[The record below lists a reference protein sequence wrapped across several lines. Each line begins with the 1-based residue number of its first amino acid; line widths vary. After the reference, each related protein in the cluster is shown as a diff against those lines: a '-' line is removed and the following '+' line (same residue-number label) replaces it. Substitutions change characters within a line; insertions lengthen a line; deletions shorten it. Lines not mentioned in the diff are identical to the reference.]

1 MSKVVVGLSGGV
13 DSAVAALL
21 LKQQGHTVTAV
32 FMKNWDEDD
41 DAGYCPAA
49 ADLADA
55 REIAVRLDIELATV
69 SFSAEYWNR
78 VFTHFLDEYAAG
90 RTPSPDIICNREIKF
105 RAFLDH
111 ALAAGAD
118 YIATGHYA
126 RIARSPAVRLLR
138 GNDARKDQTYF
149 LHTLTQAQL
158 NRSLFPLGD
167 LRKAE
172 VRRLAR
178 EAGFPNHDKKDSTG
192 ICFIGERRFDEFLAR
207 YLQKNPGEIRTLDGT
222 VVGEHTGLMF
232 YTIGQ
237 RQGLGIGGRH
247 GGSGEPWYVIGK
259 DLAHNLLVVGQGVD
273 HPALFRRGLRASS
286 LHWISGQAPSPPFVC
301 AARIRHQQPLQEC
314 TLVAMTAR
322 EACVEFAQPQR
333 AITAGQSVVCYSGD
347 ECLGGGI
354 IEAAWNPEDGCRDC

>member
-1 MSKVVVGLSGGV
+1 MAGVMSKVVVGLSGGV

-21 LKQQGHTVTAV
+21 LKQQGHAVSAV

-41 DAGYCPAA
+41 EAGFCPAA

-55 REIAVRLDIELATV
+55 REIATRLDIELTSV
-69 SFSAEYWNR
+69 SFSAQYWNR
-78 VFTHFLDEYAAG
+78 VFRHFLDEYAAG

-105 RAFLDH
+105 RAFLDY
-111 ALAAGAD
+111 ALDAGAD

-126 RIARSPAVRLLR
+126 RIARTPVVRLLK
-138 GNDARKDQTYF
+138 GLDVRKDQTYF

-158 NRSLFPLGD
+158 SRSLFPLGA
-167 LRKAE
+167 LEKSE

-178 EAGFPNHDKKDSTG
+178 AAGFRNHGKKDSTG

-207 YLQKNPGEIRTLDGT
+207 YLQKNPGEIRTLDGS
-222 VVGEHTGLMF
+222 VIGEHSGLMF

-247 GGSGEPWYVIGK
+247 GGSGEPWDVIDK
-259 DLAHNLLVVGQGVD
+259 DLAHNILIVAQGVD
-273 HPALFRRGLRASS
+273 HPALFKRGLRASR
-286 LHWISGQAPSPPFVC
+286 LHWISGQAPALPFAC
-301 AARIRHQQPLQEC
+301 AARIRHQQPVQDC
-314 TLVAMTAR
+314 TLVNIKDQ
-322 EACVEFAQPQR
+322 EAVVEFAQPQR
-333 AITAGQSVVCYSGD
+333 AITAGQSVVFYSGD

-354 IEAAWNPEDGCRDC
+354 IEAALEP

>member
-1 MSKVVVGLSGGV
+1 MSKVIVGLSGGV

-21 LKQQGHTVTAV
+21 LKAQGHAVAAV

-41 DAGYCPAA
+41 EAGYCPAA

-55 REIAVRLDIELATV
+55 REIAARLDIELTTV

-78 VFTHFLDEYAAG
+78 VFTHFLNEYAAG

-126 RIARSPAVRLLR
+126 RIARTPTVRLLQ
-138 GNDARKDQTYF
+138 GLDVRKDQTYF

-158 NRSLFPLGD
+158 GRSLFPLGA
-167 LRKAE
+167 LEKSE

-178 EAGFPNHDKKDSTG
+178 EAGFSNHGKKDSTG

-207 YLQKNPGEIRTLDGT
+207 YLQRNPGEIRTLEGE
-222 VVGEHTGLMF
+222 VIGEHAGLMF

-247 GGSGEPWYVIGK
+247 GGSGEPWYVIDK
-259 DLAHNLLVVGQGVD
+259 DMANNILVVAQGVD
-273 HPALFRRGLRASS
+273 HPALYKRGLRASR
-286 LHWISGQAPSPPFVC
+286 LHWISGQAPSPSFVC
-301 AARIRHQQPLQEC
+301 TARIRHQQPLQPC
-314 TLVAMTAR
+314 TLVSLSGH
-322 EACVEFAQPQR
+322 EGSVEFERPQR
-333 AITAGQSVVCYSGD
+333 AITAGQSVVFYTGD

-354 IEAAWNPEDGCRDC
+354 IEAAME

>member
-1 MSKVVVGLSGGV
+1 MSKVIVGLSGGV

-21 LKQQGHTVTAV
+21 LRQQGHAVTAV

-41 DAGYCPAA
+41 EAGYCPAA

-55 REIAVRLDIELATV
+55 RDIAARLDIELATV
-69 SFSAEYWNR
+69 SFSAEYWDR
-78 VFTHFLDEYAAG
+78 VFRHFLDEYAAG
-90 RTPSPDIICNREIKF
+90 RTPSPDIVCNREIKF
-105 RAFLDH
+105 RAFLDY
-111 ALAAGAD
+111 ALTAGAD

-126 RIARSPAVRLLR
+126 RIARQPAVRLLQ
-138 GNDARKDQTYF
+138 GVDVHKDQTYF

-158 NRSLFPLGD
+158 GRSLFPLGD
-167 LRKAE
+167 FRKPE

-207 YLQKNPGEIRTLDGT
+207 YLKTEPGEIRTLDGT
-222 VVGEHTGLMF
+222 VVGEHNGVMF
-232 YTIGQ
+232 YTLGQ

-247 GGSGEPWYVIGK
+247 GGSGEPWYVIDK
-259 DLAHNLLVVGQGVD
+259 DMVHNILVVAQGVD
-273 HPALFRRGLRASS
+273 HPALFKKGLRASS

-301 AARIRHQQPLQEC
+301 MARIRHQQPLQAC
-314 TLVAMTAR
+314 TLLSLTGR
-322 EACVEFAQPQR
+322 QGCVEFAQPQR
-333 AITAGQSVVCYSGD
+333 AVTPGQSVVLYRGE

-354 IEAAWNPEDGCRDC
+354 IEAAVESRG